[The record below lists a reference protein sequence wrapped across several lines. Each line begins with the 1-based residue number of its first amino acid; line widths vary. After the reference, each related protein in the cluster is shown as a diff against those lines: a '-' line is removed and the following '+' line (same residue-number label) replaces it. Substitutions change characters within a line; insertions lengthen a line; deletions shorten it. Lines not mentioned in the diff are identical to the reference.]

1 MPSYVEWS
9 RSHAEWWPESPKP
22 ATPARFSVF
31 RPWRRHRLLL
41 LWPATAPTNLS
52 RPSVIQRIQMADTP
66 SRGTFA
72 KEPLGSLDVE
82 PAVQSGFQRIRFL
95 FWKTYFSFNR
105 FKIKFHL
112 ITVLPLPLIA
122 HNLFVLTPNWTVQ
135 LALDSSFRDLSVHIV
150 CHHVFE
156 L

>member
-1 MPSYVEWS
+1 MAGVARTRNAGEIPSFPAMAPPPGAS
-9 RSHAEWWPESPKP
+9 SRASRRSHLIWAIHFRSNGPDRPIPLRRVILLK
-22 ATPARFSVF
+22 
-31 RPWRRHRLLL
+31 RPWK
-41 LWPATAPTNLS
+41 
-52 RPSVIQRIQMADTP
+52 I
-66 SRGTFA
+66 
-72 KEPLGSLDVE
+72 LDVE

-112 ITVLPLPLIA
+112 ITVLSLPLIA

-135 LALDSSFRDLSVHIV
+135 LALDSSFRDLSVHII

>member
-1 MPSYVEWS
+1 MVPVPCVFVHWFAQTESSGELGRRRSCQPLPPPSSPVGSAAPPS
-9 RSHAEWWPESPKP
+9 RSNPVRSDWIQRSES
-22 ATPARFSVF
+22 
-31 RPWRRHRLLL
+31 HR
-41 LWPATAPTNLS
+41 T
-52 RPSVIQRIQMADTP
+52 PSV
-66 SRGTFA
+66 GLLA

-82 PAVQSGFQRIRFL
+82 PAVQSGFRRIRFL